1 MTVHP
6 SSRYRLLFS
15 HDGIPNPF
23 HKKARQEDDMV
34 NLQGRDMILDRGTN
48 KNTLEGARISDSLVT
63 TEQFGGLSNRAEEQ
77 IFISLHVIT
86 VTIMGMLGAVAIFVS
101 LLL

>member
-1 MTVHP
+1 
-6 SSRYRLLFS
+6 
-15 HDGIPNPF
+15 
-23 HKKARQEDDMV
+23 MV